1 MRISPTWLREFV
13 DLKVNDQQLADD
25 LTLAG
30 VAVESLKQIEGQ
42 TLFEMEIGTNRP
54 DAMCHYGVARECSAI
69 YDTDLKP
76 ITPRLPKAKAAANAF
91 PIEIHDK
98 EGCKR
103 YTARVIRNVK
113 IGPSPQKM
121 LERLKIDDHGGVS
134 NAVDASNY
142 TLMEMGHPTHAFDL
156 DKLEGGKII
165 VRRARSGETLKTLD
179 GVGRKLEAEDL
190 VIADAMRPVALAGI
204 MGGLET
210 AISASTKNI
219 LIESAWF
226 DPATVRKTAR
236 RLGMHTDASHI
247 FERGADWGATPLA
260 CDRVAELIL
269 SSAGGELEGDVVD
282 AIAGHVP
289 RYSLILRAPEILR
302 ILGQD
307 IPEAQ
312 VTRMLIRLGFTL
324 KLVKGEE
331 IFKRMA
337 EGLPEG
343 SFAVLLPMSEL
354 MASNTKAG
362 DYETR
367 LKKYAADLLLQL
379 GGKTCWIVDLPT
391 WRLDIEREIDLIEE
405 IARIYGY
412 NKFPNTLPSFSGG
425 VIELPGAAKEARL
438 RNELL
443 ALGYDEAVSSTFIS
457 PADAQ
462 AFSNRQTVMLANP
475 LSAEQSVMRSSLVPG
490 MLGMIAWNLNRGTSD
505 VRLFES
511 GHIFEL
517 AADKSE
523 ERKMLSVGATGNALD
538 QDVHTKARPYTFFD
552 LKGDVET
559 LLAGFE
565 LGKVQLDAGAASYYH
580 PGRSAQFKA
589 GGQVIAQFGQ
599 IYPNVATPR
608 KLKQEVYLAEIDLDR
623 LLKFELRVPRY
634 EPLSKFPAV
643 GRDFSFVFG
652 DGVTFAQIS
661 SAVHGLNIAELQSFV
676 PAEIFRGGAVP
687 SGSYSILL
695 RAEFQSPDRTLRDDE
710 VAQWSAEIIKALEAR
725 GGSLR
730 TS

>member
-1 MRISPTWLREFV
+1 MRISPIWLREFV
-13 DLKVNDQQLADD
+13 DINVADQQLADD

-30 VAVESLKQIEGQ
+30 VAVESVKQIDGQ

-69 YDTDLKP
+69 YNTDLKP
-76 ITPRLPKAKAAANAF
+76 IVPKLPKAKAAAAF
-91 PIEIHDK
+91 AIEIQDK

-103 YTARVIRNVK
+103 YTARVIRGVK
-113 IGPSPQKM
+113 IGPSPKNI
-121 LERLKIDDHGGVS
+121 LDRLKIDDHGGVS

-142 TLMEMGHPTHAFDL
+142 TLMELGHPTHAFDL
-156 DKLEGGKII
+156 DKLEGGRII
-165 VRRARSGETLKTLD
+165 VRRARAGETLKTLD
-179 GVGRKLEAEDL
+179 GVDRKLEAEDL
-190 VIADAMRPVALAGI
+190 VIADAVKPVALAGI
-204 MGGLET
+204 MGGFDT
-210 AISASTKNI
+210 AISASTRNI

-269 SSAGGELEGDVVD
+269 STAAGELEGEPVD

-289 RYSLILRAPEILR
+289 RYSLILRRPEILR
-302 ILGQD
+302 LLGQE
-307 IPEAQ
+307 IPEAEI
-312 VTRMLIRLGFTL
+312 TRMLTRLGFVL
-324 KLVKGEE
+324 KMVKGEE
-331 IFKRMA
+331 IMKRLA
-337 EGLPEG
+337 EGMPQGSMAVVLPQPG
-343 SFAVLLPMSEL
+343 FIPGNAK
-354 MASNTKAG
+354 TG
-362 DYETR
+362 DYEEKIR
-367 LKKYAADLLLQL
+367 KYTADLLKQL
-379 GGKTCWIVDLPT
+379 GGQTCWIVDLPT

-425 VIELPGAAKEARL
+425 VVELSGAAKETRL

-490 MLGMIAWNLNRGTSD
+490 MLGMIAWNLNRGASD

-517 AADKSE
+517 VGDKSE

-565 LGKVQLDAGAASYYH
+565 LGKVQMDTGAASYYH

-589 GGQVIAQFGQ
+589 GGHVIAQFGQ
-599 IYPNVATPR
+599 LHPDVAATR

-634 EPLSKFPAV
+634 EPLSRFPAV

-652 DGVTFAQIS
+652 DSVTFAQIS
-661 SAVHGLNIAELQSFV
+661 SAVHALNIAELQSFV
-676 PAEIFRGGAVP
+676 PVEIFRGGAVP

-710 VAQWSAEIIKALEAR
+710 VAQWSAEIVKALEAM